1 MSNIMKGPYPVR
13 LHPLY
18 FRWSHMRQSVY
29 YPNHA
34 DYCRVG
40 GIGIGIGPE
49 FAEFWDYAECI
60 ETNLGPMPGPGNIWK
75 LARKDQSKD
84 FTISNMEW
92 SLSKQVGRR
101 LSYAQYITYKR
112 KRLTIREWSEI
123 TGINFNTLF
132 SRKERGWTP
141 AQILGYEIGPRQELI
156 NKNKQKRQQ

>member
-1 MSNIMKGPYPVR
+1 MTNIMKGPYPVR

-29 YPNHA
+29 CANHA

-49 FAEFWDYAECI
+49 FEEFWDYVDCV
-60 ETNLGPMPGPGNIWK
+60 ETHLGPMPGPGNVWK

-112 KRLTIREWSEI
+112 KRLTIREWSEL